1 METRVAIDRFLAS
14 PSLAKST
21 RKAYGADLRGFA
33 DWLEREGTG
42 VADVDV
48 RVLADY
54 AAEVGRAR
62 HGLAPATIAR
72 KLAAVRSFLRFT
84 VGPERVPD
92 ASLAPRRPQRL
103 PEAPKRAEVD
113 AIVDSLDGDGAL
125 GLRNHALVELVYSAG
140 LRSAEAVGLDLGDV
154 DFEQEL
160 VRVRGKGGKERVV
173 PLGEEA
179 SHLVARYLRDARPE
193 LARGAND
200 ALFLSARGRRLDT
213 STLRRLVP
221 HPHRLRHS
229 FATHLLEG
237 GADLRTIQ
245 ELLGHS
251 SLSTTQVYSHVD
263 AKRLRKV
270 YDFSHPRS

>member
-1 METRVAIDRFLAS
+1 VETAAAIDRFLAA
-14 PSLAKST
+14 PSLAAST
-21 RKAYGADLRGFA
+21 RRAYGGDLRDFGG
-33 DWLEREGTG
+33 WLEGRG
-42 VADVDV
+42 VGVDEVDV
-48 RVLADY
+48 RVLAEY
-54 AAEVGRAR
+54 AAELGRAR
-62 HGLAPATIAR
+62 RGLAPATIAR
-72 KLAAVRSFLRFT
+72 RLAAVRSFLRFT
-84 VGPERVPD
+84 LGPTRVPD
-92 ASLAPRRPQRL
+92 ASLGPRRPQRL
-103 PEAPKRAEVD
+103 PEAPKREEIE
-113 AIVDSLDGDGAL
+113 AIVDALGGEGSL
-125 GLRNHALVELVYSAG
+125 GLRNRALVELVYSAG
-140 LRSAEAVGLDLGDV
+140 LRSAEAVGLDLADV
-154 DFEQEL
+154 DFEQEHL
-160 VRVRGKGGKERVV
+160 RVRGKGGKERMV

-179 SHLVARYLRDARPE
+179 SHHLARYLRDARPE

-213 STLRRLVP
+213 STLRRLLP